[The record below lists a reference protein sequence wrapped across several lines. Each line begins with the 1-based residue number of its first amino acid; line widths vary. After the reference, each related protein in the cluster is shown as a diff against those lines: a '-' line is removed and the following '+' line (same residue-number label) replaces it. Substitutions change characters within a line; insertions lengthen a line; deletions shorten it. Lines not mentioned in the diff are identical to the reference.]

1 METSTTPAMAFQDLT
16 FEGVRALIRVD
27 FNVPMSEP
35 AEDGSRVVTDD
46 TRIRA
51 ALPTIEHVL
60 SNGGSV
66 VLMSHLG
73 RPKGIDA
80 DLSLRHIIPTLEGH
94 LGRPVKFASDCV
106 GDEALEVTQSL
117 GAGEVVVLENLRF
130 HGEEKAGD
138 EFFAGQLA
146 ENGDF
151 YINDAFGTA
160 HRAHASTAVIARFF
174 PEDKAFGFLM
184 EGEVKALEQVLG
196 GAEKPVAAIIGG
208 AKVSSKLAV
217 LKNLLDRVDKLVIGG
232 GMAYTFVQAQG
243 GEVGGSLVEP
253 DMHGEALA
261 LLEAAKAKGIEVLL
275 PTDTVCG
282 DGFSPDAN
290 RETYPTNAIPVG
302 WEGMDIGPESRE
314 TFSAALTGCRTI
326 LWNGPMGVFEFGRF
340 AEGTNHIA
348 QVIVQETASGAY
360 TLVGG
365 GDSVAA
371 VNKAGLADKVSYVST
386 GGGAMLEG
394 LEGKTLPGIA
404 AISEA

>member
-1 METSTTPAMAFQDLT
+1 MAFQDLS
-16 FEGVRALIRVD
+16 FDGVRALIRVD
-27 FNVPMSEP
+27 FNVPMTDP
-35 AEDGSRVVTDD
+35 AEDGSREVTDN
-46 TRIRA
+46 TRIRSA
-51 ALPTIEHVL
+51 IPTIQHVL
-60 SNGGSV
+60 DSGGSV

-73 RPKGIDA
+73 RPKGRDA
-80 DLSLRHIIPTLEGH
+80 ALSLRHILPALEEL
-94 LGRPVKFASDCV
+94 LGREVKFAPDCV
-106 GDEALEVTQSL
+106 GDDALEVTQSL
-117 GAGEVVVLENLRF
+117 AAGEVAVLENLRF

-160 HRAHASTAVIARFF
+160 HRAHASTAVIAKFF
-174 PEDKAFGFLM
+174 PEDKAFGYLM
-184 EGEVKALEQVLG
+184 EGEVLALEQVLG
-196 GAEKPVAAIIGG
+196 NAEQPVAAVIGG

-243 GEVGGSLVEP
+243 GQIGGSLVEP
-253 DMHGEALA
+253 DMHKEALA
-261 LLEAAKAKGIEVLL
+261 LLDAAKQKGIEVHL
-275 PTDTVCG
+275 PTDTLCG

-290 RETYPTNAIPVG
+290 QETHPTHAIPEG
-302 WEGMDIGPESRE
+302 WEGMDIGENSRSA
-314 TFSAALTGCRTI
+314 FAAALADCRTI
-326 LWNGPMGVFEFGRF
+326 LWNGPMGVFEFDRL

-348 QVIVQETASGAY
+348 NAIVGATAAGAY

-404 AISEA
+404 AIIKS

>member
-1 METSTTPAMAFQDLT
+1 MAFQDLS
-16 FEGVRALIRVD
+16 FDGVRALIRVD
-27 FNVPMSEP
+27 FNVPMTQP
-35 AEDGSRVVTDD
+35 ADDGSREVTDN
-46 TRIRA
+46 TRIRSA
-51 ALPTIEHVL
+51 IPTIQHVL
-60 SNGGSV
+60 DTGGSV

-73 RPKGIDA
+73 RPKGRDA
-80 DLSLRHIIPTLEGH
+80 ALSLRHILPALEGL
-94 LGRPVKFASDCV
+94 LGREIKFAPDCV
-106 GDEALEVTQSL
+106 GDDALEVTQL
-117 GAGEVVVLENLRF
+117 LKPGEVAVLENLRF
-130 HGEEKAGD
+130 HEEEKAGD

-160 HRAHASTAVIARFF
+160 HRAHASTAVIAKFF

-184 EGEVKALEQVLG
+184 EGEVKAMEKVLG
-196 GAEKPVAAIIGG
+196 EAQKPVAAVIGG

-243 GEVGGSLVEP
+243 GQIGGSLVES

-261 LLEAAKAKGIEVLL
+261 LLDAAKQKGIEVYL
-275 PTDTVCG
+275 PTDTLCG
-282 DGFSPDAN
+282 DGFSPDAAQ
-290 RETYPTNAIPVG
+290 ETYPTQAIPDG
-302 WEGMDIGPESRE
+302 WEGMDIGENSRGA
-314 TFSAALTGCRTI
+314 FAAALADCRTI
-326 LWNGPMGVFEFGRF
+326 LWNGPMGVFEFDRF

-348 QVIVQETASGAY
+348 NAIVAATEAGAY

-371 VNKAGLADKVSYVST
+371 VNKAGLADQVSYVST

-404 AISEA
+404 AITKG

>member
-1 METSTTPAMAFQDLT
+1 METTPSAALAFQDLT

-27 FNVPMSEP
+27 FNVPMTQP
-35 AEDGSRVVTDD
+35 AEDGSRTVTDD

-51 ALPTIEHVL
+51 ALPTIQHVL
-60 SNGGSV
+60 DTGGSV

-73 RPKGIDA
+73 RPKGHDA
-80 DLSLRHIIPTLEGH
+80 DLSLRHILSTLKGH
-94 LGRPVKFASDCV
+94 LGCPVQFASDCV

-117 GAGEVVVLENLRF
+117 APGEVAVLENLRF

-160 HRAHASTAVIARFF
+160 HRAHASTAVIAKFF

-184 EGEVKALEQVLG
+184 EGEVKALDQVLG
-196 GAEKPVAAIIGG
+196 GAEKPVAAVIGG

-217 LKNLLDRVDKLVIGG
+217 LQNLLDRVDKLVIGG

-243 GEVGGSLVEP
+243 GQVGGSLVEP
-253 DMHGEALA
+253 GMHGEALA
-261 LLEAAKAKGIEVLL
+261 LLRAAKAKGIFVYL
-275 PTDTVCG
+275 PTDTLCG
-282 DGFSPDAN
+282 DGFSADAN
-290 RETYPTNAIPVG
+290 QQTHPTNAIPDG
-302 WEGMDIGPESRE
+302 WSGMDIGPDSRAD
-314 TFSAALTGCRTI
+314 FAGALAGCKTI
-326 LWNGPMGVFEFGRF
+326 LWNGPMGVFEFDPF

-348 QVIVQETASGAY
+348 QAIVQETAAGAY

-404 AISEA
+404 AITET

>member
-1 METSTTPAMAFQDLT
+1 MAFKDLS
-16 FEGVRALIRVD
+16 FDGVRALIRVD
-27 FNVPMSEP
+27 FNVPMTQP
-35 AEDGSRVVTDD
+35 AEDGGREVTDN
-46 TRIRA
+46 TRIRSA
-51 ALPTIEHVL
+51 IPTIQHVL
-60 SNGGSV
+60 DTGGSV

-73 RPKGIDA
+73 RPKGRDA
-80 DLSLRHIIPTLEGH
+80 ALSLRHILPTLEDL
-94 LGRPVKFASDCV
+94 LGLKVKFASDCV
-106 GDEALEVTQSL
+106 GDEALEITQSL
-117 GAGEVVVLENLRF
+117 EAGEVAVLENLRF
-130 HGEEKAGD
+130 HAEEKAGD

-160 HRAHASTAVIARFF
+160 HRAHASTAVIAKFF

-184 EGEVKALEQVLG
+184 EGEVKAMEKVLG
-196 GAEKPVAAIIGG
+196 EAQKPVAAVIGG

-243 GEVGGSLVEP
+243 GQIGGSLVES

-261 LLEAAKAKGIEVLL
+261 LLEAAKQKGIDVYL
-275 PTDTVCG
+275 PTDTLCG
-282 DGFSPDAN
+282 DGFSPDAAQ
-290 RETYPTNAIPVG
+290 ETHPTQAIPDG
-302 WEGMDIGPESRE
+302 WEGMDIGVESRGV
-314 TFSAALTGCRTI
+314 FAAALADCKTI
-326 LWNGPMGVFEFGRF
+326 LWNGPMGVFEFDKF

-348 QVIVQETASGAY
+348 NAIVAATEAGAY

-394 LEGKTLPGIA
+394 LEGKILPGIA
-404 AISEA
+404 AITKN

>member
-1 METSTTPAMAFQDLT
+1 MAFQDLN
-16 FEGVRALIRVD
+16 FDGVRALIRVD
-27 FNVPMSEP
+27 FNVPMTQL
-35 AEDGSRVVTDD
+35 ADDGSREVTDD

-51 ALPTIEHVL
+51 ALPTIQHVL
-60 SNGGSV
+60 KTGGSV

-73 RPKGIDA
+73 RPKGQDA
-80 DLSLRHIIPTLEGH
+80 ALSLRHILPTLEQL
-94 LGRPVKFASDCV
+94 LGQSVKFASHCV
-106 GDEALEVTQSL
+106 GDEALDVTQDL
-117 GAGEVVVLENLRF
+117 APGDVALLENLRF
-130 HGEEKAGD
+130 HDEEKAGD

-160 HRAHASTAVIARFF
+160 HRAHASTAVIAKFF

-184 EGEVKALEQVLG
+184 EGEVKAMERVLG
-196 GAEKPVAAIIGG
+196 HAEKPVAAVIGG

-232 GMAYTFVQAQG
+232 GMAYTFIQAQG
-243 GEVGGSLVEP
+243 GQVGGSLVEP
-253 DMHGEALA
+253 DMHKEALD
-261 LLEAAKAKGIEVLL
+261 LLASAQAKGIEVHL
-275 PTDTVCG
+275 PSDTLCG
-282 DGFSPDAN
+282 DGFSPDAAQ
-290 RETYPTNAIPVG
+290 ETHPTNAIPEG
-302 WEGMDIGPESRE
+302 WEGMDIGENSRE
-314 TFSAALTGCRTI
+314 KFAGALADCKTI
-326 LWNGPMGVFEFGRF
+326 LWNGPMGVFEFDRF
-340 AEGTNHIA
+340 AKGTNRIA
-348 QVIVQETASGAY
+348 DAIVAATNSGAY

-404 AISEA
+404 AVMEV

>member
-1 METSTTPAMAFQDLT
+1 MAFKDLS
-16 FEGVRALIRVD
+16 FDGVRALIRVD
-27 FNVPMSEP
+27 FNVPMTQP
-35 AEDGSRVVTDD
+35 AEDGGREVTDN
-46 TRIRA
+46 TRIRSA
-51 ALPTIEHVL
+51 IPTIQHVL
-60 SNGGSV
+60 DTGGSV

-73 RPKGIDA
+73 RPKGRDA
-80 DLSLRHIIPTLEGH
+80 ALSLRHILPTLEDL
-94 LGRPVKFASDCV
+94 LGLKVKFASDCV
-106 GDEALEVTQSL
+106 GDEALEITQSL
-117 GAGEVVVLENLRF
+117 EAGEVAVLENLRF
-130 HGEEKAGD
+130 HAEEKAGD

-160 HRAHASTAVIARFF
+160 HRAHASTAVIAKFF

-184 EGEVKALEQVLG
+184 EGEVKAMEKVLG
-196 GAEKPVAAIIGG
+196 EAQKPVAAVIGG

-243 GEVGGSLVEP
+243 GQIGGSLVESE
-253 DMHGEALA
+253 MHGEALA
-261 LLEAAKAKGIEVLL
+261 LLEAAKQKGIDVYL
-275 PTDTVCG
+275 PTDTLCG
-282 DGFSPDAN
+282 DGFSPDAAQ
-290 RETYPTNAIPVG
+290 ETHPTQAIPDG
-302 WEGMDIGPESRE
+302 WEGMDIGVESRGVFAE
-314 TFSAALTGCRTI
+314 ALADCKTI
-326 LWNGPMGVFEFGRF
+326 LWNGPMGVFEFDKF

-348 QVIVQETASGAY
+348 NAIVAATEAGAY

-394 LEGKTLPGIA
+394 LEGKILPGIA
-404 AISEA
+404 AITKN

>member
-1 METSTTPAMAFQDLT
+1 MAFKDLS
-16 FEGVRALIRVD
+16 FDGVRALIRVD
-27 FNVPMSEP
+27 FNVPMTQP
-35 AEDGSRVVTDD
+35 AEDGGREVTDN
-46 TRIRA
+46 TRIRSA
-51 ALPTIEHVL
+51 IPTIQHVL
-60 SNGGSV
+60 DTGGSV

-73 RPKGIDA
+73 RPKGRDA
-80 DLSLRHIIPTLEGH
+80 ALSLRHILPTLEDL
-94 LGRPVKFASDCV
+94 LGLKVKFASDCV
-106 GDEALEVTQSL
+106 GDEALEITQSL
-117 GAGEVVVLENLRF
+117 EAGEVAVLENLRF
-130 HGEEKAGD
+130 HAEEKAGD

-160 HRAHASTAVIARFF
+160 HRAHASTAVIAKFF

-184 EGEVKALEQVLG
+184 EGEVKAMEKVLG
-196 GAEKPVAAIIGG
+196 EAQKPVAAVIGG

-243 GEVGGSLVEP
+243 GQIGGSLVES

-261 LLEAAKAKGIEVLL
+261 LLEAAKQKGIDVYL
-275 PTDTVCG
+275 PTDTLCG
-282 DGFSPDAN
+282 DGFSPDAAQ
-290 RETYPTNAIPVG
+290 ETHPTQAIPDG
-302 WEGMDIGPESRE
+302 WEGMDIGVESRGV
-314 TFSAALTGCRTI
+314 FAAALADCKTI
-326 LWNGPMGVFEFGRF
+326 LWNGPMGVFEFDKF

-348 QVIVQETASGAY
+348 NAIVAATEEGAY

-394 LEGKTLPGIA
+394 LEGKILPGIA
-404 AISEA
+404 AITKN